1 MVYIA
6 KHYVSVN
13 GRMYSP
19 GEVFSEDI
27 PKQKEEWLISKGAI
41 EPTGCTAQEV
51 FEENGI
57 SEDEISDTEDRSDWE
72 KAETEE
78 LETEE
83 PETEEPE
90 EAPEIDVMDG
100 ICAPEEPEEPE
111 VPKKRRGRK

>member
-1 MVYIA
+1 MGDERSEVKELVYIA

-27 PKQKEEWLISKGAI
+27 PKSKEDWLRSKGAI
-41 EPTGCTAQEV
+41 EPAGCTAQEV

-57 SEDEISDTEDRSDWE
+57 SDTED
-72 KAETEE
+72 

-83 PETEEPE
+83 PETEEPETEETE

-100 ICAPEEPEEPE
+100 ICAAEEAEP
-111 VPKKRRGRK
+111 PKKRRGRK